1 MMNSRKVQ
9 RVDEEI
15 LRLDVFLH
23 RRGFAE
29 SRQKAR
35 QMILNGNVYIDGVC
49 VCKPSAAIRSE
60 NLVEIRGDV
69 MPYVG
74 RGGLKLEAALRQF
87 GINVQNLLCVDI
99 GASTGGFTDCLLQHG
114 AGKVYAVDSGTN
126 QLADKLRR
134 DPRVVCME
142 NLHVKN
148 LEAAAVGGQVDLIT
162 ADVSFISLTHVF
174 PAVSRIINPCAEN
187 GGKFIALIKPQ
198 FEAGRA
204 ALSKKGIVR
213 DTKTHLRVI
222 LALAEGAKS
231 QGLCLKNI
239 MPSPVLGGDGNR
251 EYLSL
256 FLPDK
261 KAGAE
266 SLTENEI
273 YRKCFE
279 ENELSKSL
287 NFQ

>member
-1 MMNSRKVQ
+1 MN
-9 RVDEEI
+9 EEI

-35 QMILNGNVYIDGVC
+35 QMILNGNVYADGVC
-49 VCKPSAAIRSE
+49 VRKPSAAICSE
-60 NLVEIRGDV
+60 NQVEIRGDV

-87 GINVQNLLCVDI
+87 CISVQNLLCVDI

-114 AGKVYAVDSGTN
+114 ARKVYAVDSGSN
-126 QLADKLRR
+126 QLADKLRS

-148 LEAAAVGGQVDLIT
+148 LDAGAVGGAADLIT

-174 PAVSRIINPCAEN
+174 PIVSRIINPCTEN

-213 DTKTHLRVI
+213 DIKTHLRVI
-222 LALAEGAKS
+222 LALTEEAKI
-231 QGLCLKNI
+231 QGLYLKNI

-256 FLPDK
+256 FLPDRK
-261 KAGAE
+261 DGVK
-266 SLTENEI
+266 SLRENEI
-273 YRKCFE
+273 YRKCFG
-279 ENELSKSL
+279 ENGLSKSL
-287 NFQ
+287 TCE